1 MSLDEK
7 KDFASWEGRGK
18 TEELARAKP
27 QKCEKA
33 LCDQRIVS
41 VKHLIHMKCEVLE
54 EGRGER

>member
-33 LCDQRIVS
+33 LCVS